1 MLRSSY
7 TKDFIK
13 QRHQLTRE
21 FIHQREHTKKL
32 IYQGVQ
38 IPRSSYTSSYTKEF
52 IHQGVNKSKS
62 SYTRSSYTKELINQ
76 RVHTPSMSYTVA
88 RSSKTSELIY
98 HGVHIALPWNISVEY
113 IHIIQYIDYWVIDF
127 SSDISSHACTCTVY
141 SYTSIYCIRV
151 IKLASDVTETICRF
165 IHAINNFFFNRYIWR
180 KVKPRG

>member
-1 MLRSSY
+1 MHKGVNKSKRSKYQWVHMLRSSY

-113 IHIIQYIDYWVIDF
+113 IQYIDYWVIDF
-127 SSDISSHACTCTVY
+127 SSDISSHTVY
-141 SYTSIYCIRV
+141 SY
-151 IKLASDVTETICRF
+151 E
-165 IHAINNFFFNRYIWR
+165 YILYT
-180 KVKPRG
+180 V